1 MVELDKNHLELFD
14 SMHLLG
20 LTVENI
26 ELDQWFQCYPQQH
39 VGIEYTRIFIL
50 WQANIKWQSHCLL
63 TSSFAIAG
71 HLKTAATVFD
81 LCI

>member
-39 VGIEYTRIFIL
+39 VGIEYTQIFIL
-50 WQANIKWQSHCLL
+50 
-63 TSSFAIAG
+63 
-71 HLKTAATVFD
+71 
-81 LCI
+81 